1 MVIIGWIF
9 NFFVV
14 WRYCKDSSF
23 VEVISQTISYVFALF
38 GVLFFYI
45 IGEMFFLND
54 ARGDDTSFN
63 DDKEYNKH
71 KIGAAK
77 EGLKGFMLSVFLTSF
92 FLELFLT
99 WLKFIETKPIVC
111 CTYTLYLG
119 KCKFVLF
126 YSLSII

>member
-1 MVIIGWIF
+1 MAIIGRIF

-23 VEVISQTISYVFALF
+23 VEVISQTISYVFALL

-63 DDKEYNKH
+63 DDKQYNKQ
-71 KIGAAK
+71 
-77 EGLKGFMLSVFLTSF
+77 
-92 FLELFLT
+92 
-99 WLKFIETKPIVC
+99 
-111 CTYTLYLG
+111 
-119 KCKFVLF
+119 
-126 YSLSII
+126 